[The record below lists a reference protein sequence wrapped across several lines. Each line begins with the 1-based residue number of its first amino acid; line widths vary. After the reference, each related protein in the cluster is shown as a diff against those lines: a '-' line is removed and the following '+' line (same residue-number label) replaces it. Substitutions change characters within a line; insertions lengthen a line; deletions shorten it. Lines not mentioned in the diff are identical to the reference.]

1 MKVGGAFMQ
10 LDLGQKIRE
19 LRRRD
24 GRTQEALAEAI
35 GVTSQAVSRW
45 EANGGYP
52 DMEMIPSIANYFGIS
67 IDELFGYNNERSK
80 KIDELAAKI
89 DQMNFQNN
97 GEDINIDE
105 CISFARNALIEFPG
119 NEKIMLCLASVLYNA
134 GYVRYGEH
142 HLSDD
147 EGYDVLDVETH
158 RTYSEWKEAIS
169 LYEKLLKTMENGEP
183 RHRVIRELTQLY
195 LNTGEHTRAL
205 EIIESA
211 PNIYGAR
218 EFLKAKAVD
227 GKKRAEAYG
236 EALLKVVRACS
247 ELMVSGVLANEKNI
261 SAAEKVQSLRGAIE
275 IFDTI
280 CTDGNYG
287 LHHSYIARVYT
298 LLSLYL
304 WLDDKKDEAFMA
316 LDSAL
321 LHFNLWNESHTKEK
335 GYYTAPLIRLV
346 QHELWKNDS
355 DVDMP
360 IKTSLMSLAEDWP
373 WWCVPEYSIVKP
385 EIQADPRWNEWVSK
399 LKK

>member
-1 MKVGGAFMQ
+1 MQ

-19 LRRRD
+19 LRQRD

-80 KIDELAAKI
+80 KIDDLTEKI
-89 DQMNFQNN
+89 DQMNYRNN

-105 CISFARNALIEFPG
+105 CISLARNALIEFPG

-147 EGYDVLDVETH
+147 DGYDVLDVEKH

-169 LYEKLLKTMENGEP
+169 LYEKLLKTIENGEP

-195 LNTGEHTRAL
+195 LNTGEYTRAL
-205 EIIESA
+205 DVIESA

-236 EALLKVVRACS
+236 EALLKMVRACS
-247 ELMVSGVLANEKNI
+247 ELMVSGVIANKKNM

-275 IFDTI
+275 IFNTV

-304 WLDDKKDEAFMA
+304 WLDEKKDDAFMA
-316 LDSAL
+316 LDAAL
-321 LHFNLWNESHTKEK
+321 SHIKRFDDSCTKEK
-335 GYYTAPLIRLV
+335 GYYTAPLIKLV
-346 QHELWKNDS
+346 QHEVWKNDP

-360 IKTSLMSLAEDWP
+360 IETSHMSLAEDWP
-373 WWCVPEYSIVKP
+373 WWCVSECDVVKT
-385 EIQADPRWNEWVSK
+385 EIQADSRWNEWVAK
-399 LKK
+399 LQ

>member
-1 MKVGGAFMQ
+1 MQ

-52 DMEMIPSIANYFGIS
+52 DMEMIPSIANYFGVS

-105 CISFARNALIEFPG
+105 CISLARNALIEFPG
-119 NEKIMLCLASVLYNA
+119 NEKIMMCLASVLYNA
-134 GYVRYGEH
+134 GYVRHGEY

-147 EGYDVLDVETH
+147 DGYDVLDVETH
-158 RTYSEWKEAIS
+158 RTYPEWKEAIS

-205 EIIESA
+205 EVIETA
-211 PNIYGAR
+211 PDIYGAR
-218 EFLKAKAVD
+218 EILRAKAVD

-236 EALLKVVRACS
+236 AALLKIVRACS
-247 ELMVSGVLANEKNI
+247 ELMVSSVITNEKNI
-261 SAAEKVQSLRGAIE
+261 SVVEKVQSLRGAIE

-304 WLDDKKDEAFMA
+304 WLDGKKDEAFMA

-321 LHFNLWNESHTKEK
+321 VHFNLYDESHTKDK
-335 GYYTAPLIRLV
+335 GAYTAPLIKLV
-346 QHELWKNDS
+346 QHEVWKNDP
-355 DVDMP
+355 DVDKP
-360 IKTSLMSLAEDWP
+360 IKTSHMSLAEDWP
-373 WWCVPEYSIVKP
+373 WWCVPECSTVKP
-385 EIQADPRWNEWVSK
+385 EIQSDPRWNEWVAK
-399 LKK
+399 LQQ

>member
-1 MKVGGAFMQ
+1 MQ

-52 DMEMIPSIANYFGIS
+52 DMEMIPSIANYFGVS

-105 CISFARNALIEFPG
+105 CISLARNALIEFPG
-119 NEKIMLCLASVLYNA
+119 NEKIMMCLASVLYNA
-134 GYVRYGEH
+134 GYVRHGEY
-142 HLSDD
+142 HLSNDD
-147 EGYDVLDVETH
+147 GYDVLDVETH
-158 RTYSEWKEAIS
+158 RTYPEWKEAIS

-205 EIIESA
+205 EVIETA
-211 PNIYGAR
+211 PDIYGAR
-218 EFLKAKAVD
+218 EILRAKAVD

-236 EALLKVVRACS
+236 AALLKIVRACS
-247 ELMVSGVLANEKNI
+247 ELMVSGVIANEKNI
-261 SAAEKVQSLRGAIE
+261 SVAEKVQSLRGAIE

-304 WLDDKKDEAFMA
+304 WLDGKKDEAFMA

-321 LHFNLWNESHTKEK
+321 VHFNLYDESHTKDK
-335 GYYTAPLIRLV
+335 GAYTAPLIKLV
-346 QHELWKNDS
+346 QHEVWKNDP
-355 DVDMP
+355 DVDKP
-360 IKTSLMSLAEDWP
+360 IKTSHMSLAEDWP
-373 WWCVPEYSIVKP
+373 WWCVSEYSTVKP
-385 EIQADPRWNEWVSK
+385 EIQTDPRWNEWVSK
-399 LKK
+399 LQQ

>member
-1 MKVGGAFMQ
+1 
-10 LDLGQKIRE
+10 
-19 LRRRD
+19 
-24 GRTQEALAEAI
+24 
-35 GVTSQAVSRW
+35 
-45 EANGGYP
+45 
-52 DMEMIPSIANYFGIS
+52 MIPSIANYFGIS

-80 KIDELAAKI
+80 KIDDLAAKI

-97 GEDINIDE
+97 GVDININE
-105 CISFARNALIEFPG
+105 CISLARNTLIEFPG

-134 GYVRYGEH
+134 GYVRYGEC

-147 EGYDVLDVETH
+147 EGYDVLDIEKH

-205 EIIESA
+205 EVIESA

-227 GKKRAEAYG
+227 GKERAKAYG
-236 EALLKVVRACS
+236 EALLKTVRACS
-247 ELMVSGVLANEKNI
+247 ELMVSGVLANEKNL
-261 SAAEKVQSLRGAIE
+261 SVAEKVQSLRNAIE
-275 IFDTI
+275 IFNTI

-304 WLDDKKDEAFMA
+304 WLDGKKDDAFMA
-316 LDSAL
+316 LDAAL
-321 LHFNLWNESHTKEK
+321 LHFKRFDECRIKHTE
-335 GYYTAPLIRLV
+335 YYTAPLIKLV
-346 QHELWKNDS
+346 QHEMCKNDS
-355 DVDMP
+355 DVDLP
-360 IKTSLMSLAEDWP
+360 IETSHMSLAEDWP
-373 WWCVPEYSIVKP
+373 WWSVSEYEIVKP
-385 EIQADPRWNEWVSK
+385 EIQADPRWNEWLSK
-399 LKK
+399 LQQ

>member
-1 MKVGGAFMQ
+1 MQ

-24 GRTQEALAEAI
+24 GRTQEALAESL

-80 KIDELAAKI
+80 KINELAAKI

-105 CISFARNALIEFPG
+105 CISLARNALIEFPG

-147 EGYDVLDVETH
+147 EGYDILDVEKH

-169 LYEKLLKTMENGEP
+169 LYEKLLKTVENGEV

-195 LNTGEHTRAL
+195 LNTGEHIRAL
-205 EIIESA
+205 EVIESA

-236 EALLKVVRACS
+236 DALLKTVRACS
-247 ELMVSGVLANEKNI
+247 ELMVSGVIANEKNM
-261 SAAEKVQSLRGAIE
+261 STAEKIQSLRGAINLFH
-275 IFDTI
+275 IV
-280 CTDGNYG
+280 CSDGNCG
-287 LHHSYIARVYT
+287 LQHAYIARIYT

-304 WLDDKKDEAFMA
+304 WLDGKKDEAFEA
-316 LDSAL
+316 LDLSL
-321 LHFNLWNESHTKEK
+321 LHFKRFHESRTQKA
-335 GYYTAPLIRLV
+335 GCYTAPLIRLV
-346 QHELWKNDS
+346 PCGVCQSDS
-355 DVDMP
+355 DADMP
-360 IKTSLMSLAEDWP
+360 IETSDISLANDWP
-373 WWCVPEYSIVKP
+373 WWCVHEYATVKP

-399 LKK
+399 LQK

>member
-1 MKVGGAFMQ
+1 MQ

-80 KIDELAAKI
+80 RIDELAAKI

-134 GYVRYGEH
+134 GYVRYGEY

-147 EGYDVLDVETH
+147 EGYDVLDVEKH

-169 LYEKLLKTMENGEP
+169 LYEKLLKTMENGEA

-205 EIIESA
+205 EVIETA
-211 PNIYGAR
+211 PNIYDSR
-218 EFLKAKAVD
+218 EFLKAKAMD

-236 EALLKVVRACS
+236 DGLLKTVRACS
-247 ELMVSGVLANEKNI
+247 ELMVSAVIANKKNM
-261 SAAEKVQSLRGAIE
+261 STTEKVQSLLGAIE
-275 IFDTI
+275 IFNVV
-280 CTDGNYG
+280 CTDGNCG
-287 LHHSYIARVYT
+287 SHHAYIARVYT

-304 WLDDKKDEAFMA
+304 WLDGKKDEAFDA
-316 LDSAL
+316 LDLSL
-321 LHFNLWNESHTKEK
+321 SHFKCFDESRTKK
-335 GYYTAPLIRLV
+335 TGYYTAPLIRLL
-346 QHELWKNDS
+346 QHEFCQNNS
-355 DVDMP
+355 DADMP
-360 IKTSLMSLAEDWP
+360 IETSKMSLAEDWP
-373 WWCVPEYSIVKP
+373 WWCVSEYSTVKP

-399 LKK
+399 LQK

>member
-1 MKVGGAFMQ
+1 MQ

-52 DMEMIPSIANYFGIS
+52 DMEMIPSIANYFGVS

-105 CISFARNALIEFPG
+105 CISLARNALIEFPG
-119 NEKIMLCLASVLYNA
+119 NEKIMMCLASVLYNA
-134 GYVRYGEH
+134 GYVRHGEY

-147 EGYDVLDVETH
+147 DGYDVLDVETH
-158 RTYSEWKEAIS
+158 RTYPEWKEAIS

-205 EIIESA
+205 EVIETA
-211 PNIYGAR
+211 PDIYGAR
-218 EFLKAKAVD
+218 EFLRAKAVD

-236 EALLKVVRACS
+236 AALLKIVRACS
-247 ELMVSGVLANEKNI
+247 ELMVSGVIANEKNI
-261 SAAEKVQSLRGAIE
+261 SVVEKVQSLRGAIE

-304 WLDDKKDEAFMA
+304 WLDGKKDEAFMA

-321 LHFNLWNESHTKEK
+321 VHFNLYDESHTKDK
-335 GYYTAPLIRLV
+335 GAYTAPLIKLV
-346 QHELWKNDS
+346 QHEVWKNDPH
-355 DVDMP
+355 VDKP
-360 IKTSLMSLAEDWP
+360 IKTSHMSLAEDWP
-373 WWCVPEYSIVKP
+373 WWCVSEYSTVKP
-385 EIQADPRWNEWVSK
+385 EIQSDPRWNEWVSK
-399 LKK
+399 LQQ

>member
-1 MKVGGAFMQ
+1 MQ

-52 DMEMIPSIANYFGIS
+52 DMEMIPYIANYFGIS

-105 CISFARNALIEFPG
+105 CISLARNALIEFPG

-134 GYVRYGEH
+134 GYVRYGEY

-147 EGYDVLDVETH
+147 DGYDVLDVEKH

-205 EIIESA
+205 EIIETA
-211 PNIYGAR
+211 PNIYGSR
-218 EFLKAKAVD
+218 EFLKAKATD
-227 GKKRAEAYG
+227 GKERAKAYG
-236 EALLKVVRACS
+236 EALLKTVRACS
-247 ELMVSGVLANEKNI
+247 ELMVSGVIAYESNM
-261 SAAEKVQSLRGAIE
+261 SPADKVQSLRGAIS
-275 IFDTI
+275 IFNNV
-280 CTDGNYG
+280 CTDGNCG
-287 LHHSYIARVYT
+287 MHHSYIARIYT
-298 LLSLYL
+298 LLSVYL
-304 WLDDKKDEAFMA
+304 WLDDKKDDAFEA
-316 LDSAL
+316 LDNAL
-321 LHFNLWNESHTKEK
+321 TQFKYFEEYCEK
-335 GYYTAPLIRLV
+335 DTVHYTAPLVRLV
-346 QHELWKNDS
+346 QTEVVQAKANDDS
-355 DVDMP
+355 YP
-360 IKTSLMSLAEDWP
+360 HTSSASLAEDWP

-385 EIQADPRWNEWVSK
+385 EIQADPRWNEWISK
-399 LKK
+399 LQ

>member
-1 MKVGGAFMQ
+1 MQ

-80 KIDELAAKI
+80 RIDELATKI

-97 GEDINIDE
+97 GEDVNIDE
-105 CISFARNALIEFPG
+105 CISLARNALIEFPG

-134 GYVRYGEH
+134 GYVRYGEY
-142 HLSDD
+142 HLSDAD
-147 EGYDVLDVETH
+147 GYDVLDVEKH

-205 EIIESA
+205 EVIESA
-211 PNIYGAR
+211 PNIYGSR

-236 EALLKVVRACS
+236 EALLKMVRACS
-247 ELMVSGVLANEKNI
+247 ELMVSGVIANEKNI
-261 SAAEKVQSLRGAIE
+261 SVAEKVQSLRAAIE
-275 IFDTI
+275 IFNTV
-280 CTDGNYG
+280 CTDGNCG

-304 WLDDKKDEAFMA
+304 WLDGQKAEAFDA
-316 LDSAL
+316 LDLSL
-321 LHFNLWNESHTKEK
+321 SHFKLFDESSTKEV
-335 GYYTAPLIRLV
+335 GSYTAPLIKLV
-346 QHELWKNDS
+346 QYEAFQSNPDT
-355 DVDMP
+355 DTP
-360 IKTSLMSLAEDWP
+360 IETSHISLAEDWP
-373 WWCVPEYSIVKP
+373 WWCVPEYSTVKP
-385 EIQADPRWNEWVSK
+385 EIQADPRWNKWVSN
-399 LKK
+399 LQQ

>member
-1 MKVGGAFMQ
+1 MQ

-24 GRTQEALAEAI
+24 ERTQEALAEAI

-97 GEDINIDE
+97 GVDININE
-105 CISFARNALIEFPG
+105 CISLARNALIEFPG

-134 GYVRYGEH
+134 GYVRYGEC

-147 EGYDVLDVETH
+147 EGYDVLDIEKH

-183 RHRVIRELTQLY
+183 RNRVICELTQLY
-195 LNTGEHTRAL
+195 LNTGEHTRAF
-205 EIIESA
+205 EVIESA
-211 PNIYGAR
+211 PNIYGTK

-236 EALLKVVRACS
+236 EALLKTVRACS
-247 ELMVSGVLANEKNI
+247 ELIVSGTLTNEKNM
-261 SAAEKVQSLRGAIE
+261 SVAEKVQSLRNAIE
-275 IFDTI
+275 IFNTV
-280 CTDGNYG
+280 CTDGNCG

-304 WLDDKKDEAFMA
+304 WLDGKKDDAFMS
-316 LDSAL
+316 LDAAL
-321 LHFNLWNESHTKEK
+321 LHFKRFDECRIKQTGH
-335 GYYTAPLIRLV
+335 YTAPLIKLV
-346 QHELWKNDS
+346 QHEMCKNAS
-355 DVDMP
+355 DVDLP
-360 IKTSLMSLAEDWP
+360 IETSHMSLAEDWP
-373 WWCVPEYSIVKP
+373 WWSVSEYEIVKP

-399 LKK
+399 LQ

>member
-1 MKVGGAFMQ
+1 MQ
-10 LDLGQKIRE
+10 LNIGTKIKE

-24 GRTQEALAEAI
+24 GRTQEALAEAL
-35 GVTSQAVSRW
+35 GVTNQAVSRW
-45 EANGGYP
+45 ESGGSYP
-52 DMEMIPSIANYFGIS
+52 DMEIVPAIANYFHVS

-80 KIDELAAKI
+80 KIDELADKI

-97 GEDINIDE
+97 GEDVNIDE
-105 CISFARNALIEFPG
+105 CIALARNALIEFPG

-134 GYVRYGEH
+134 GYVRHGEY

-147 EGYDVLDVETH
+147 DGYDVLDVETH
-158 RTYSEWKEAIS
+158 RTYPEWKEAIS

-205 EIIESA
+205 EVIETA
-211 PNIYGAR
+211 PDIYGAR
-218 EFLKAKAVD
+218 EILRAKAVD

-236 EALLKVVRACS
+236 AALLKIVRACS
-247 ELMVSGVLANEKNI
+247 ELMVSGVIANEKNI
-261 SAAEKVQSLRGAIE
+261 SVAEKVQSLRGAIE

-304 WLDDKKDEAFMA
+304 WLDGQKDEAFMA

-321 LHFNLWNESHTKEK
+321 LHYNLWNERHTKEK
-335 GYYTAPLIRLV
+335 GYYTAPLIKLIE
-346 QHELWKNDS
+346 HEVWQNDP
-355 DVDMP
+355 DADIPV
-360 IKTSLMSLAEDWP
+360 KTSLISLAEDWP
-373 WWCVPEYSIVKP
+373 WWCVPEYSTVKP
-385 EIQADPRWNEWVSK
+385 EIQSDPRWNEWVSK
-399 LKK
+399 LQQ